1 MELPTYTYDLM
12 TPEERDIVSNDFTHP
27 VVIRGFYKPKAI
39 KLGFEG
45 FTKLF
50 GNSELP
56 IEIYD
61 KHDTSTTG
69 ADTGHMSFPNLIKH
83 WKKNRS
89 PSIYC
94 AEVDLLDRDILR
106 TNKNKHLLHKT
117 LQNPNLDSRKIM
129 SLLLYLGNNHAS
141 GLHLHVNSDFI
152 LNQLYGSKTVYIF
165 DNYENSNIHKNSF
178 FQPDKSNFAKE
189 DFFKMD
195 HSKMKI
201 YKVTLQQGDSLLI
214 PPWCWHATQGH
225 GINTSITQT
234 FDRKSIS
241 YLLKNPNLV
250 LDYFIEDYTTIFP
263 ILFMI
268 VLYIYMRRRA
278 RR

>member
-94 AEVDLLDRDILR
+94 AEVDLLDL
-106 TNKNKHLLHKT
+106 
-117 LQNPNLDSRKIM
+117 
-129 SLLLYLGNNHAS
+129 SL
-141 GLHLHVNSDFI
+141 
-152 LNQLYGSKTVYIF
+152 
-165 DNYENSNIHKNSF
+165 IH
-178 FQPDKSNFAKE
+178 
-189 DFFKMD
+189 
-195 HSKMKI
+195 I
-201 YKVTLQQGDSLLI
+201 
-214 PPWCWHATQGH
+214 
-225 GINTSITQT
+225 
-234 FDRKSIS
+234 
-241 YLLKNPNLV
+241 
-250 LDYFIEDYTTIFP
+250 
-263 ILFMI
+263 
-268 VLYIYMRRRA
+268 
-278 RR
+278 